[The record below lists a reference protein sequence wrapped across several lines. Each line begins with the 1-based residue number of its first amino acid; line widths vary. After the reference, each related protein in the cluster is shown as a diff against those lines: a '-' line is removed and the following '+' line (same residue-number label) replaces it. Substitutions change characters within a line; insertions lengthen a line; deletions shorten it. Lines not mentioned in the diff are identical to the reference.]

1 MEFDLFAE
9 DYKCIHLSNKLVIF
23 CLHFVLAFV
32 LIPMKAFVVVLISA
46 FRL

>member
-1 MEFDLFAE
+1 MHTSVEQTCHFLFA
-9 DYKCIHLSNKLVIF
+9 
-23 CLHFVLAFV
+23 FVLAFV